1 MSQATEGATAGLSF
15 DAITVSGMPDHK
27 RELFNVRPNFL
38 AEASRLL
45 QSRQVYRTR
54 AEMCELYGCLLRASC
69 ASKEASLTIDVQI
82 ADLRHVALVA
92 TIL

>member
-38 AEASRLL
+38 AEASRLPS
-45 QSRQVYRTR
+45 SRGKFIEPGQK
-54 AEMCELYGCLLRASC
+54 C
-69 ASKEASLTIDVQI
+69 A
-82 ADLRHVALVA
+82 
-92 TIL
+92 